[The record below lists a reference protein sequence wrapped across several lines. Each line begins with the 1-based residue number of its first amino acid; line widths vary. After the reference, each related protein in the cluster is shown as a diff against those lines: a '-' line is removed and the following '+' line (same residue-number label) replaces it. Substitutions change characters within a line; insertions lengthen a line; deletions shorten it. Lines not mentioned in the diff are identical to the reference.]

1 MLTTSTKGT
10 FLPLTALAL
19 AAALATPV
27 AAARQDDKVI
37 KQGQQ
42 VYAAQ
47 KCQTC
52 HSIAGKGAKA
62 NPLDGVGKKL
72 SADDIKA
79 WIVTPTEMTKKSG
92 STKKPPMPNRY
103 SKLPAADID
112 AMVAYL
118 ASLK

>member
-1 MLTTSTKGT
+1 MSKLTTAKILSVA
-10 FLPLTALAL
+10 ALVLLVGAAKPL
-19 AAALATPV
+19 AAAG
-27 AAARQDDKVI
+27 QDDAVK
-37 KQGQQ
+37 KGQQ

-47 KCQTC
+47 RCQTC

-72 SADDIKA
+72 SADEIRQ
-79 WIVTPTEMTKKSG
+79 WIVNPTEMTKKSG
-92 STKKPPMPNRY
+92 STKKPPMPNKY

-112 AMVAYL
+112 ALVAYL

>member
-1 MLTTSTKGT
+1 MLTSSRKGKV
-10 FLPLTALAL
+10 LPLTALVI
-19 AAALATPV
+19 AAAMAFPV
-27 AAARQDDKVI
+27 RAAAQDPVKR
-37 KQGQQ
+37 GQE

-52 HSIAGKGAKA
+52 HSIAGKGKKQ

-72 SADDIKA
+72 SADDIRQ
-79 WIVTPTEMTKKSG
+79 WIVDPVAMAKKAESK
-92 STKKPPMPNRY
+92 KKPPMQSKY

-112 AMVAYL
+112 GLVAYM

>member
-1 MLTTSTKGT
+1 MTLINRTMLS
-10 FLPLTALAL
+10 
-19 AAALATPV
+19 V
-27 AAARQDDKVI
+27 AAVTFVAGMAAPSAVAQDDAVK
-37 KQGQQ
+37 KGEQ

-52 HSIAGKGAKA
+52 HSIGGKGKTT

-72 SADDIKA
+72 SADEIKA

-112 AMVAYL
+112 AMVTYL
-118 ASLK
+118 SSLK

>member
-1 MLTTSTKGT
+1 MSKLTTARILSIA
-10 FLPLTALAL
+10 ALMMALGMAKPL
-19 AAALATPV
+19 AAAG
-27 AAARQDDKVI
+27 QDDAVK
-37 KQGQQ
+37 KGEQ

-52 HSIAGKGAKA
+52 HSIAGKGKKQ

-72 SADDIKA
+72 SADEIKA
-79 WIVTPTEMTKKSG
+79 WIVTPVEMTKKTA

-112 AMVAYL
+112 ALVAYM

>member
-1 MLTTSTKGT
+1 MLKSTAGKIVCIAAVTLIVG
-10 FLPLTALAL
+10 LAKPL
-19 AAALATPV
+19 AAAG
-27 AAARQDDKVI
+27 QDDAVK
-37 KQGQQ
+37 KGEQ

-52 HSIAGKGAKA
+52 HSIGGKGKKQ

-72 SADDIKA
+72 SADEIRA
-79 WIVTPTEMTKKSG
+79 WIVTPTEMTKKTG

-112 AMVAYL
+112 ALVAYMS
-118 ASLK
+118 SLK

>member
-1 MLTTSTKGT
+1 MTLINRTMLSVAVVT
-10 FLPLTALAL
+10 FATGL
-19 AAALATPV
+19 AARPAMA
-27 AAARQDDKVI
+27 QDDAAK
-37 KQGQQ
+37 KGEQ

-52 HSIAGKGAKA
+52 HSIAGKGKKQ

-72 SADDIKA
+72 SADEIKA
-79 WIVTPTEMTKKSG
+79 WIVTPTEMTKKSA

-112 AMVAYL
+112 ALVAYMV
-118 ASLK
+118 SLK